1 MNTIP
6 SATPVVHIG
15 IDVAKTSLQVDLQG
29 ATARFANTPAGHREL
44 ASRLP
49 SHAFLVMEATGSY
62 HLGLLAF
69 LHAKA
74 IPAAVVNPARAKAF
88 AKASGTLAKTDTLDA
103 AMLSAFG
110 RAFNPPPSQPREPDR
125 IKLKELL
132 ALRDQLL
139 AQATMLENRLE
150 HGQCA
155 EVGKMVASLLR
166 HNATTLGKLDKR
178 IAALLAGSDTL
189 ACAAR
194 VIQGCKG
201 IGPVTTAVL
210 LAEMPELGRANRH
223 QVAALA
229 GLAPFAN
236 DSGNASG
243 RRSVRAGRPRLKR
256 ALYLASLSAVRHH
269 PKLKP
274 AYKELRAKGKP
285 SKVALVAIARKLLV
299 ILNAMLK
306 EHFQQL
312 ADLGS
317 KPPGTPLLHATHE

>member
-15 IDVAKTSLQVDLQG
+15 IDVAKASLQVDLQG
-29 ATARFANTPAGHREL
+29 STARFANTPQGHREL
-44 ASRLP
+44 ARHLP
-49 SHAFLVMEATGSY
+49 PHASIVMEATGSY
-62 HLGLLAF
+62 HLALLAF
-69 LHAKA
+69 LHAKG

-88 AKASGTLAKTDTLDA
+88 AKASGTLAKTDPLDA

-110 RAFNPPPSQPREPDR
+110 RALNPPLSCPREPDR

-139 AQATMLENRLE
+139 VQATMFENRLE

-155 EVGKMVASLLR
+155 AVGKMVASLLK
-166 HNATTLGKLDKR
+166 HNAATLAKLDKQ
-178 IAALLAGSDTL
+178 IAALLAESATL
-189 ACAAR
+189 APAAQ
-194 VIQGCKG
+194 VMLGCKG
-201 IGPVTTAVL
+201 VGPVTTAVL
-210 LAEMPELGRANRH
+210 LSDMPELGRANRH

-236 DSGNASG
+236 DSGNSSG
-243 RRSVRAGRPRLKR
+243 RRSICAGRSRLKR

-269 PKLKP
+269 PKLKA

-285 SKVALVAIARKLLV
+285 AKVALIAIARRLLV

-306 EHFQQL
+306 EHFQQRP
-312 ADLGS
+312 GS
-317 KPPGTPLLHATHE
+317 TPGHPA

>member
-1 MNTIP
+1 MSTIP

-29 ATARFANTPAGHREL
+29 STARFANTPQGHREL
-44 ASRLP
+44 AMCLP
-49 SHAFLVMEATGSY
+49 PHASIVMEATGSY
-62 HLGLLAF
+62 HLALLAF
-69 LHAKA
+69 LHARG
-74 IPAAVVNPARAKAF
+74 IPVAVVNPARAKAF
-88 AKASGTLAKTDTLDA
+88 ARACGTLAKTDPLDA

-110 RAFNPPPSQPREPDR
+110 RAINPPLSCPREPDR
-125 IKLKELL
+125 ITLKELL

-139 AQATMLENRLE
+139 AQATMLGNRLE
-150 HGQCA
+150 HGQCVA
-155 EVGKMVASLLR
+155 VGKMVASLLK
-166 HNATTLGKLDKR
+166 HNAATLAKLDKQ
-178 IAALLAGSDTL
+178 IAVLLAESGDL
-189 ACAAR
+189 APAAR
-194 VIQGCKG
+194 VMQGCKG

-210 LAEMPELGRANRH
+210 LSEMPELGRANRH

-236 DSGNASG
+236 DSGNSSG

-269 PKLKP
+269 AKLKA

-285 SKVALVAIARKLLV
+285 AKVALIAIARRLLV

-306 EHFQQL
+306 EHFQSMTG
-312 ADLGS
+312 ATLGQQ
-317 KPPGTPLLHATHE
+317 A